1 MSMIYVIGGGVALA
15 LLVYLLVAM
24 LKPEFF

>member
-1 MSMIYVIGGGVALA
+1 MSAAYVFSAVLALA

-24 LKPEFF
+24 FYAERL